1 MTYEQRLKNFK
12 AEWDSIQERKAAIDA
27 SDLPIISKTLPITQW
42 FEANET
48 FNSNYI
54 GKSRCP
60 LLWIFRDNV
69 AVAVAE
75 VITANQPCYAIHG
88 SVEEEMVQRLPHT
101 SPHYKADNA
110 TGYAH
115 LATAT
120 IVTQYASILAP
131 FKGAND
137 GRGAKIALGAQ
148 FAVPAHWYAEAK
160 NVNDFMINRQ
170 FTGQGGQGLQ
180 SFIGQHRA
188 SFHTLQRCADHM
200 KF

>member
-1 MTYEQRLKNFK
+1 MRLKVAAKAVYYYYKTDRLLMALGMIYDQRLKNFK

-88 SVEEEMVQRLPHT
+88 SVEEEMAQRLPHT
-101 SPHYKADNA
+101 SPHYRTDNT
-110 TGYAH
+110 TGYAY
-115 LATAT
+115 LVTAT
-120 IVTQYASILAP
+120 LGTQYALTLAQ
-131 FKGAND
+131 FKRAKE
-137 GRGAKIALGAQ
+137 GRGDKIVL
-148 FAVPAHWYAEAK
+148 
-160 NVNDFMINRQ
+160 
-170 FTGQGGQGLQ
+170 
-180 SFIGQHRA
+180 
-188 SFHTLQRCADHM
+188 
-200 KF
+200 